1 MEDREK
7 AIRELH
13 EQIQKLAA
21 QQKDVQQQIQKL
33 QNAVFELNIA
43 EIGDIKEAQKK
54 PVEKVEVKEQPKVV
68 VTAPPV
74 YQTPKQKV
82 EQFVSQQKKA
92 IEKKQRAPLEEF
104 IGANLLNK
112 VGIAVLV
119 IGIAFGAK
127 YSI

>member
-21 QQKDVQQQIQKL
+21 QQKEVQEQIQKL

-43 EIGDIKEAQKK
+43 EISDIKEAQKK
-54 PVEKVEVKEQPKVV
+54 PVEKIEVKEQQPKVV
-68 VTAPPV
+68 VTPPPV

-82 EQFVSQQKKA
+82 EQFVNQQKKA

-104 IGANLLNK
+104 IGANL
-112 VGIAVLV
+112 
-119 IGIAFGAK
+119 
-127 YSI
+127 